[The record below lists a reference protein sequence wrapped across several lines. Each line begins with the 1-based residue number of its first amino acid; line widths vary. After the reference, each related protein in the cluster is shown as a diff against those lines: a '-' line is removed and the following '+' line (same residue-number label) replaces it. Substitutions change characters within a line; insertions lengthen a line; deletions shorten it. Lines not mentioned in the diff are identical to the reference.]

1 MSRRSLQPNPDPTVW
16 VPWFRSGAKVG
27 TTASYGL
34 LQVFLQV
41 RIHDGDVDF
50 TAHGASAGGCRVP
63 PASSV
68 RTSTQC
74 VVRWV
79 YRPDGVRVGVCV
91 GVGGGGGASV

>member
-50 TAHGASAGGCRVP
+50 TAHGASAGVCRVP
-63 PASSV
+63 PAFPV
-68 RTSTQC
+68 CTSTQC
-74 VVRWV
+74 VAPWV
-79 YRPDGVRVGVCV
+79 YSPDRVRVGVCV
-91 GVGGGGGASV
+91 WGGGGH